1 MAFKCGLEY
10 NFLREW
16 IFLISS
22 DGAPCA
28 KDSAA
33 DRRAGW
39 FLCVC
44 VCFGKTRDE
53 TSLSVDSHHTCP
65 HVTAIMCALKLLM
78 VRQRLVRGQ
87 HFFVFFF
94 LCACKIS
101 FMFLLKLLCRFCMT
115 LACLRLQTRSL
126 HPKCKFDH
134 LFIPELYDFFW
145 CNTKD
150 VLTNVHSAFS
160 HIYWKYKVTVKL

>member
-1 MAFKCGLEY
+1 MNISYLKRRCTLCEGLGSRQEGRVVFMCVCLFWK
-10 NFLREW
+10 NEGWDEFICRFPPHLSTCHCHHVCFE
-16 IFLISS
+16 
-22 DGAPCA
+22 
-28 KDSAA
+28 AA
-33 DRRAGW
+33 DGEAASRKRTAL
-39 FLCVC
+39 LCV
-44 VCFGKTRDE
+44 
-53 TSLSVDSHHTCP
+53 
-65 HVTAIMCALKLLM
+65 
-78 VRQRLVRGQ
+78 
-87 HFFVFFF
+87 FF